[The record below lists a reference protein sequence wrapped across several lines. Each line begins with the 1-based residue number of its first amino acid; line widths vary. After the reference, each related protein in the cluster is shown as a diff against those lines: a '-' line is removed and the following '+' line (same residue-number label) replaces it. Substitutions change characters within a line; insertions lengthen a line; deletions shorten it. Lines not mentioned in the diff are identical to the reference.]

1 MYTVDMKIIKIGNKS
16 ITEHGDFF
24 IAEIGINHNGDI
36 TKALELI
43 ERASDSGAH
52 AVKFQKRTISKVYTP
67 EELLTPRES
76 VFGKTNGDLKR
87 GLEFGVEDYRKIADR
102 CEALGIE
109 WFASAWD
116 LESVDFLESLG
127 VVAHKIASP
136 LLTNI
141 KLLQKLKQTMK
152 PLIVSTGMSTINQ
165 IDSALS
171 ILKGSDLV
179 LLHCVSTYPAKEEEL
194 NLSVIEQLRARYKCL
209 VGYSGHE
216 KGIIPSVIASVMYGA
231 CVIERHL
238 TLDRSDWG
246 SDQSASL
253 EPQGF
258 SRMVKYIGESKR
270 ALGNGQKRVL
280 ESEVLIK
287 TKLRKVEDF

>member
-1 MYTVDMKIIKIGNKS
+1 MKILKVGSKL
-16 ITEHGDFF
+16 ITENGDFF
-24 IAEIGINHNGDI
+24 IAEIGINHNGDV

-43 ERASDSGAH
+43 EKASISGAH
-52 AVKFQKRTISKVYTP
+52 AVKFQKRTINKVYTP
-67 EELLTPRES
+67 DELSTPRES
-76 VFGKTNGDLKR
+76 VFGNTNGDLKR
-87 GLEFGVEDYRKIADR
+87 GLEFGFEEYRKIADR
-102 CEALGIE
+102 CEKLGIE

-136 LLTNI
+136 LLTNV
-141 KLLQKLKQTMK
+141 KLLERLKQTRK

-171 ILKGSDLV
+171 LLKDSELV

-194 NLSVIEQLRARYKCL
+194 NLSVIKGLRDRYNCL

-216 KGIIPSVIASVMYGA
+216 KGIMPSVIASVMYGA

-270 ALGNGQKRVL
+270 ALGDGQKRLL
-280 ESEVLIK
+280 ESEVLVK
-287 TKLRKVEDF
+287 AKLRKVEDF